1 MYHTQFLLSINRAEE
16 TEKWNEYSL
25 ILLQWQHKVLR
36 DDETS
41 WSCKADQALFKE
53 EHGGETDAKSESQ
66 EM

>member
-36 DDETS
+36 DDAAS
-41 WSCKADQALFKE
+41 WSYKADQAVFKE
-53 EHGGETDAKSESQ
+53 EHDGATDAKSESQ
-66 EM
+66 EI